1 MNMVVE
7 IQKVHDFL
15 YKEIGD
21 TKILLPLMLTILDKY
36 KEKKDQEVLIL

>member
-1 MNMVVE
+1 MSLVME

-21 TKILLPLMLTILDKY
+21 TKILLPLMLTILVKTNRRNRIR
-36 KEKKDQEVLIL
+36 KER